1 MRGRVPEQWNP
12 EAVRIWQGDNSGG
25 QLVDRASISAL
36 DHGFTVADGVFET
49 LKVVPGGPVALSRH
63 LRRLG
68 DSAQVLHLPT
78 PDISVIRTAVAE
90 VVAAWQG
97 DGGVLGRLRI
107 TYTAGEAPLGSERGD
122 GSPTLVVAVT
132 DTVPWPDTT
141 TAVTV
146 PWTRNERSAVAGAKT
161 TSYAE
166 NVVALRAARER
177 GASEALL
184 ANTVGDLCEG
194 TGTNVFV
201 VVDGRVLTPPLS
213 SGCLPGI
220 TRELVL
226 EWCDVR
232 EETLP
237 LSVLESADEVFL
249 TSSTRDVH
257 PVVRLDDREWSEP
270 GSVSADVRREFAARI
285 AHDIDP

>member
-1 MRGRVPEQWNP
+1 M
-12 EAVRIWQGDNSGG
+12 RIWQGGNSGG
-25 QLVDRASISAL
+25 QLVDRASVSAL

-68 DSAQVLHLPT
+68 DSARVLHLPE
-78 PDISVIRTAVAE
+78 PDLAVVRSAVAD
-90 VVAAWQG
+90 VVHAWHG
-97 DGGVLGRLRI
+97 DGGLLGRLRI
-107 TYTAGEAPLGSERGD
+107 TYTAGDAPLGSERGNA
-122 GSPTLVVAVT
+122 SPTLIVAVT
-132 DTVPWPDTT
+132 DSDPWPVTTTAITVPW
-141 TAVTV
+141 A
-146 PWTRNERSAVAGAKT
+146 RNERSAVTGAKT

-201 VVDGRVLTPPLS
+201 VADGRILTPPLA

-220 TRELVL
+220 TRELVI
-226 EWCDVR
+226 EWCDAH
-232 EETLP
+232 EQTLP
-237 LSVLESADEVFL
+237 LSVLQSADEVFL

-257 PVVRLDDREWSEP
+257 PVVQLDDRVWSVP
-270 GSVSADVRREFAARI
+270 GPVSTRVRQEFAARI
-285 AHDIDP
+285 AVDIDP

>member
-1 MRGRVPEQWNP
+1 MRT
-12 EAVRIWQGDNSGG
+12 WQGDNAGG
-25 QLVDRASISAL
+25 RLVERATVSAL

-49 LKVVPGGPVALSRH
+49 LKVTDAGPIALSRH

-68 DSAQVLHLPT
+68 DSARVLHLPA
-78 PDISVIRTAVAE
+78 PDTSVVRSAVAE
-90 VVAAWQG
+90 VVEAWQG
-97 DGGVLGRLRI
+97 DGGALGRLRI

-122 GSPTLVVAVT
+122 APPTLVVAVT
-132 DTVPWPDTT
+132 DTDPWPEVT
-141 TAVTV
+141 TAITV

-184 ANTVGDLCEG
+184 ANTAGDLCEG

-220 TRELVL
+220 TRELVI
-226 EWCDVR
+226 EWFDAH
-232 EETLP
+232 EQALP
-237 LSVLESADEVFL
+237 LSVRQTADEVFL

-257 PVVRLDDREWSEP
+257 PVVRLDDREWLVP
-270 GSVSADVRREFAARI
+270 GPVSTLVRQEFAAHI